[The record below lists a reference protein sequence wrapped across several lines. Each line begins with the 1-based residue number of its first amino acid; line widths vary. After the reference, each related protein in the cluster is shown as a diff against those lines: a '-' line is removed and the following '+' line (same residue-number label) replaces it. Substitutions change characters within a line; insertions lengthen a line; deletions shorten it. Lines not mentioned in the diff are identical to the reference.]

1 MWCGM
6 RILVVDAADPMAP
19 AILRRLASFGR
30 YAVAMVAASKSQ
42 TDATTYPAVYVFW
55 IVVIDHTWSWRYG
68 DSLHQTAT

>member
-19 AILRRLASFGR
+19 AIMCRLASFGR

-42 TDATTYPAVYVFW
+42 TDATTYPVGYVFW
-55 IVVIDHTWSWRYG
+55 IVVTDHTWSWRCG
-68 DSLHQTAT
+68 DPLHLTAT